1 MASLTK
7 KELQKKYDEYKAQ
20 GLALDMTRGKPGA
33 EQLDL
38 SLPMLDLVTSKDYK
52 TLAGADTRNY
62 GGLDGIPEMKEIFKD
77 FLEVSST
84 DEVIVGGNSSLTLM
98 HDTIARAMSHGF
110 PESKKPWGQ
119 QSKVKFLC
127 PSPGYD
133 RHFSVCEH
141 FGIEMIT
148 VPMTDKGPDMD
159 VVEKLVAEDKSI
171 KGIWVVPKYSNP
183 TGITCS
189 KKTVKRLAKM
199 TTAAKDFRIMWD
211 NAYTVHHLSKEQD
224 ELENILE
231 ACKKEGNDE
240 RVLIYGSFSK
250 ISFAGAGVA
259 GMGASASNINWMK
272 AHLSMSTIGPDKIN
286 QVRHARFFKD
296 FKGVQKHMKKH
307 AAIIAPKFDAVIEIL
322 EKELGGKKIATWT
335 VPKGGYFISLD
346 VPKGT
351 AKQVVKLASDAGV
364 KLTAAGATFP
374 YMKDPK
380 DENIRIAPTL
390 PSMGEIKLAMRVLAV
405 CVQLAAAKK

>member
-7 KELQKKYDEYKAQ
+7 KELQKKYQEYKEQ
-20 GLALDMTRGKPGA
+20 GLALDMTRGKPGV

-52 TLAGADTRNY
+52 TVAGADTRNY

-98 HDTIARAMSHGF
+98 HDTISHAVTHGF
-110 PESKKPWGQ
+110 PESKKPWGEQ
-119 QSKVKFLC
+119 KVKFLC

-133 RHFSVCEH
+133 RHYSICEH

-148 VPMTDKGPDMD
+148 VPMTSKGPDMD
-159 VVEKLVAEDKSI
+159 VVEKLVAEDKAI

-189 KKTVKRLAKM
+189 KKTVKRLATMK
-199 TTAAKDFRIMWD
+199 TAAKDFRIMYD

-224 ELENILE
+224 ELENILDLAKE
-231 ACKKEGNDE
+231 AGTEN
-240 RVLIYGSFSK
+240 RVLIFGSFSK

-259 GMGASASNINWMK
+259 AMGAAKVNIDWMK
-272 AHLSMSTIGPDKIN
+272 GHLSMSTIGPDKLN
-286 QVRHARFFKD
+286 QIRHTRFFKD
-296 FKGVQKHMKKH
+296 MKGVEKHMKKH
-307 AAIIAPKFDAVIEIL
+307 AKIIAPKFEAVDEIL
-322 EKELGGKKIATWT
+322 EKELGGKGIASWT
-335 VPKGGYFISLD
+335 KPNGGYFISLD
-346 VPKGT
+346 VPKGC
-351 AKQVVKLASDAGV
+351 AKEVVKLAAEAGV

-374 YMKDPK
+374 YKNDPK

-390 PSMGEIKLAMRVLAV
+390 PSMGEIKLATRVLAV